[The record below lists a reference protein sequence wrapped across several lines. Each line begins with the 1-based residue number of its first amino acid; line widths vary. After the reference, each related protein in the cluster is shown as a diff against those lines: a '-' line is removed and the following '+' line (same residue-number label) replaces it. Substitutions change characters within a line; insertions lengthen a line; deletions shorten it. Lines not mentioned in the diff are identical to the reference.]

1 MNMPTL
7 WQAIWGH
14 IWKRTEGRSQ
24 IVATSVTL
32 HPHIW
37 GDICKHTVEKVK
49 QSQTNAID
57 VIMQLLVKMFWG
69 RIWTHT
75 VKKSQTNAV
84 MWLWILSGRPFKKCT
99 VERSKKMQPMWLGLF
114 WAGNLRTHLKT
125 HSGEKPNK
133 CNQCRYASS
142 QASNFRTNL
151 KTHSGEKWKKC
162 DFASALEC
170 YLRKHIWKHKQV
182 SGEQVY
188 CRAGNL

>member
-1 MNMPTL
+1 MQLLWLCIFLCKCFEWTFKTQAGKGQMNMPIL

-14 IWKRTEGRSQ
+14 IWKRPEDRSQ

-75 VKKSQTNAV
+75 VEKSQTNASS
-84 MWLWILSGRPFKKCT
+84 L
-99 VERSKKMQPMWLGLF
+99 
-114 WAGNLRTHLKT
+114 AGHLKNARWR
-125 HSGEKPNK
+125 EVNK
-133 CNQCRYASS
+133 NAINVTLPLLG
-142 QASNFRTNL
+142 QAIW
-151 KTHSGEKWKKC
+151 E
-162 DFASALEC
+162 
-170 YLRKHIWKHKQV
+170 HIWKHTVEKSQTNVISATMPLLRQAIWGQV
-182 SGEQVY
+182 
-188 CRAGNL
+188 